1 MPSLEIR
8 RRVRRSAARSGD
20 GVETRRPRGRDRETD
35 RRRSRRAERRSRAR
49 TRSAGGAGPDPRRAW
64 VRRRGSSSPGARG
77 RGWAVSRRRGPLPC
91 FHVSDRR
98 YRGQRRRGKQVS
110 STLCSATRERRTEAG
125 MDWQKELDEL
135 RRREE
140 LAERLGGP
148 ERVKRQHDG
157 GRYTIRERIATLV
170 DPGTFH
176 ELGKIAGRAAYDER
190 NDLEDFT
197 PSNFVFGRAQVD
209 GRPVIVGGDDFTVRG
224 GSADA
229 TIKGKHNMCE
239 RMANELRLPLI
250 RLVEGSGGG
259 GSVKT
264 IETTGRANVPAVDGW
279 ELVVDNLGAI
289 PRVALGLG
297 SVAGLG
303 AAHLAAA
310 HYSVMIKDASA
321 LFVAGPPVVERLG
334 QKLTKNELGG
344 WEIQLKAGA
353 VDHAVDTEEDAFA
366 CARRFLSYLPS
377 SIDDLP
383 PRGPQTDATD
393 RREPW
398 LFEAIPHD
406 VRKPYKMRA
415 IVDAVVDRGS
425 FFEVASLYGRAI
437 ITGLARLDGW
447 PVALMASDPFFYG
460 GAWTADTCQKVERFV
475 DIAQTFHLPIVY
487 LVDCPGFLIG
497 KDAEQTGTIKQ
508 GVRAMSAIWQT
519 TTPWCAMIVRN
530 VFGVAG
536 AAHRNGSRYCTRY
549 AWPSGRWGSLPLEGG
564 IEAAY
569 RADLDAAPD
578 REAKMAEIEERL
590 TKLRSPFRSAETFWI
605 EEIIDPRNTRPL
617 LCEFA
622 DLAAPLRRPGPAV
635 HHMRP

>member
-1 MPSLEIR
+1 
-8 RRVRRSAARSGD
+8 
-20 GVETRRPRGRDRETD
+20 
-35 RRRSRRAERRSRAR
+35 
-49 TRSAGGAGPDPRRAW
+49 
-64 VRRRGSSSPGARG
+64 
-77 RGWAVSRRRGPLPC
+77 
-91 FHVSDRR
+91 
-98 YRGQRRRGKQVS
+98 
-110 STLCSATRERRTEAG
+110 

-157 GRYTIRERIATLV
+157 GRYTIRERIARLV
-170 DPGTFH
+170 DPGSFH
-176 ELGKIAGRAAYDER
+176 ELGKIAGRAFYDER

-197 PSNFVFGRAQVD
+197 PSNFVFGRAKVA

-264 IETTGRANVPAVDGW
+264 IETTGRANVPAVEGW
-279 ELVVDNLGAI
+279 ELVVNNMGTV

-310 HYSVMIKDASA
+310 HYSVMIKDKSA

-383 PRGPQTDATD
+383 PRGPRTDEVD
-393 RREPW
+393 RRDPW

-415 IVDAVVDRGS
+415 IVEAVVDRGS
-425 FFEVASLYGRAI
+425 FFEVASLYGRAV

-475 DIAQTFHLPIVY
+475 DTAQTFHLPIVY

-497 KDAEQTGTIKQ
+497 KDAEQSGTIKQ

-519 TTPWCAMIVRN
+519 TTPWCAVIVRN

-569 RADLDAAPD
+569 RAEIDAAPD
-578 REAKMAEIEERL
+578 PEAKMAEIEERL

-605 EEIIDPRNTRPL
+605 EEIIDPRDTRPL

-622 DLAAPLRRPGPAV
+622 NLTAPLRRPGPST
-635 HHMRP
+635 HHMRG